1 MMKCMIHFAETLL
14 FLKYV
19 ACFQRLPKATHRHC
33 ATLVSGCQITS
44 ETPQIFSVFFE
55 ELAQLSFKLYAL
67 FDVMFSVLGKM
78 ANNDKVWSCHL
89 CVQNICLLENIIVFF
104 YFRVQSKHSS
114 KHYLYSP
121 DFGSSFISFQQ
132 TDSHREIAPSIKIFL
147 CRGLVNFVRWKYIF
161 FICHFLLSTCK

>member
-1 MMKCMIHFAETLL
+1 MMKCMIHFADTLL

-19 ACFQRLPKATHRHC
+19 ACFQRLPKATHWHC

-55 ELAQLSFKLYAL
+55 ELAQVSFKLYAL

-78 ANNDKVWSCHL
+78 TNDDKVWSCHL
-89 CVQNICLLENIIVFF
+89 CVQNICLLENRIVFF
-104 YFRVQSKHSS
+104 TFEFRANIPPNIICIHQILFLVSFPFSKLIH
-114 KHYLYSP
+114 
-121 DFGSSFISFQQ
+121 I
-132 TDSHREIAPSIKIFL
+132 REIAPSIKIFL
-147 CRGLVNFVRWKYIF
+147 CQGLVNFVRWKYIF